1 MTKKMVFICGA
12 ARSGTTLLTNLLDG
26 HPSAFMLP
34 SETHILQE
42 WNYHK
47 THDTLE
53 RYFLR
58 DFFNSHD
65 VLLFTCEETRIE
77 WDSYLNKV
85 YKTGAYV
92 KWKLVDRKDF
102 IRKYLEVFSEDGFSL
117 KSVYQG
123 LFKAVMPQEE
133 YENDNKLLI
142 DKRPFENEVSAELLA
157 KEFPDAKFIHI
168 IRDPRARY
176 LSAKMRTV
184 LPRLGFLWKQSGN
197 VNGLDFATAHSQ
209 IAMTSMELARLNQDL
224 LGDKYHVVCYED
236 LVKFPEQEM
245 KKIASFLKIDF
256 NDILLRQT
264 SNKEEQEA
272 CSSVDGGEVSGVTDF
287 SEARLK
293 KYYRNTSYTERM
305 ILNMF
310 TWKIGKYFN
319 YDLEQIENLR
329 IKDLLLPL
337 KWEGPEDYLPNRN
350 YMLKNLRG
358 KSSFVREKHFHNI
371 LNQFSRGET
380 ITD

>member
-1 MTKKMVFICGA
+1 
-12 ARSGTTLLTNLLDG
+12 
-26 HPSAFMLP
+26 
-34 SETHILQE
+34 
-42 WNYHK
+42 
-47 THDTLE
+47 
-53 RYFLR
+53 
-58 DFFNSHD
+58 
-65 VLLFTCEETRIE
+65 
-77 WDSYLNKV
+77 
-85 YKTGAYV
+85 
-92 KWKLVDRKDF
+92 
-102 IRKYLEVFSEDGFSL
+102 
-117 KSVYQG
+117 
-123 LFKAVMPQEE
+123 
-133 YENDNKLLI
+133 
-142 DKRPFENEVSAELLA
+142 
-157 KEFPDAKFIHI
+157 
-168 IRDPRARY
+168 
-176 LSAKMRTV
+176 
-184 LPRLGFLWKQSGN
+184 
-197 VNGLDFATAHSQ
+197 
-209 IAMTSMELARLNQDL
+209 
-224 LGDKYHVVCYED
+224 
-236 LVKFPEQEM
+236 M

-310 TWKIGKYFN
+310 TWKIGRYFN